1 MAPIVTL
8 GRVVWTADG
17 YAVIRVGLGTLVIP
31 QGALEE
37 GDLLELTISQGSTW
51 TATCDERQGAPF
63 VWTLLRSPTG
73 QSAITLPRGSCT
85 APRVDISYRE
95 VDLETS
101 EGFDTDPDTSDPS
114 VPAAGTDEGE
124 ADTGVPFDQMLAAIL
139 PLPQ

>member
-17 YAVIRVGLGTLVIP
+17 YAVLRVGLGTLLVP
-31 QGALEE
+31 QGNLNE
-37 GDLLELTISQGSTW
+37 GDLLELTIQEGSSYSA
-51 TATCDERQGAPF
+51 TADDRCGAPL

-73 QSAITLPRGSCT
+73 QSAITLPRGSCV

-101 EGFDTDPDTSDPS
+101 EGFDAEPDVSDPS
-114 VPAAGTDEGE
+114 VPAAGAEVEEEPGI
-124 ADTGVPFDQMLAAIL
+124 PFEQMLAALL